1 MSTVASTSARRRQRS
16 TRVVVAVGLLALAA
30 VVVAAS
36 FATGSLVLRGLA
48 AVTGLVLGA
57 AATRITHSEL
67 VQTRRDWAS
76 DRAEQAR
83 AYQVLDQRRT
93 SEHLAYVEETAAEA
107 RRREE
112 ALREVESA
120 LVRAERKAAEATRKF
135 SAEAR
140 RAELAEDESLR
151 LGRQLEESEQ
161 RAAEAIVHLA
171 ELEQE
176 ADVLRAELAAWQS
189 LRAEQ
194 ARQHA

>member
-1 MSTVASTSARRRQRS
+1 MASTTARRRQRS

-93 SEHLAYVEETAAEA
+93 SEHLAYVEETAAEG

-112 ALREVESA
+112 AMREVESA

>member
-1 MSTVASTSARRRQRS
+1 MASTTARRRQRS

-151 LGRQLEESEQ
+151 LGRQLEDSEQ

>member
-1 MSTVASTSARRRQRS
+1 MASTTARRRQRS
-16 TRVVVAVGLLALAA
+16 TRVVVAVGLLAQAA

>member
-1 MSTVASTSARRRQRS
+1 M
-16 TRVVVAVGLLALAA
+16 AVGLLALAA
-30 VVVAAS
+30 VLVAAS
-36 FATGSLVLRGLA
+36 FATGSLLLRGLA
-48 AVTGLVLGA
+48 GLIALVFGV
-57 AATRITHSEL
+57 AATKITHSEL
-67 VQTRRDWAS
+67 AQTRRDWAS
-76 DRAEQAR
+76 DRAQQAR
-83 AYQVLDQRRT
+83 DYQVLDQRRT
-93 SEHLAYVEETAAEA
+93 SEHLAYVAATAAEA
-107 RRREE
+107 RQREE
-112 ALREVESA
+112 ALRQMESA

-140 RAELAEDESLR
+140 RAELAEDETLR

-189 LRAEQ
+189 LRTEQ